1 MAASKMAT
9 WCLIL
14 LYIIYYPTWECG
26 GLRFWPQQLKTNE
39 RNYHRL
45 IVIDKSKMA
54 ASKMASWSLQWL
66 YLSYDSTQKGVI

>member
-14 LYIIYYPTWECG
+14 LYLIYYTTWECD
-26 GLRFWPQQLKTNE
+26 GLNVWPQQIQANE

-45 IVIDKSKMA
+45 IIIDKSKMA
-54 ASKMASWSLQWL
+54 ASKMADR
-66 YLSYDSTQKGVI
+66 SYIAVTTQLRKVLF